1 MMFEILVHVYHYCLG
16 VCAKQL
22 KQGRKGSE
30 YKRKEK
36 KRKPKPTQKSYF
48 HPKSRGNLRL
58 AWSVPYIPSFS
69 LVDFSLNPGNFPILT
84 LQEDQPF
91 VY

>member
-1 MMFEILVHVYHYCLG
+1 MSYHYCLG

-48 HPKSRGNLRL
+48 HPKSKGNLRL
-58 AWSVPYIPSFS
+58 A
-69 LVDFSLNPGNFPILT
+69 
-84 LQEDQPF
+84 
-91 VY
+91 

>member
-1 MMFEILVHVYHYCLG
+1 MSYHYCLG

-36 KRKPKPTQKSYF
+36 KRKENQNQPKKATSTPSLEETSGWHSQSLIYQA
-48 HPKSRGNLRL
+48 SLLLIL
-58 AWSVPYIPSFS
+58 A
-69 LVDFSLNPGNFPILT
+69 
-84 LQEDQPF
+84 
-91 VY
+91 